1 MKTIINK
8 FVKSCAC
15 DNRLNIAYAVK
26 QIILSLED
34 TNADLI
40 RREVPKIER
49 LKILREK
56 AYRQLELLKK
66 NQDTIEAL
74 KKNLI
79 EDTETNS

>member
-1 MKTIINK
+1 MLRVKRQLVLPKCIYFLKDVYKRQVLIN
-8 FVKSCAC
+8 
-15 DNRLNIAYAVK
+15 
-26 QIILSLED
+26 LED

-79 EDTETNS
+79 EDIGTNS

>member
-1 MKTIINK
+1 MVVLIN
-8 FVKSCAC
+8 
-15 DNRLNIAYAVK
+15 
-26 QIILSLED
+26 LED

-40 RREVPKIER
+40 RQEVPKIER

-56 AYRQLELLKK
+56 AYRQLEILRK

-79 EDTETNS
+79 EDKDKK

>member
-1 MKTIINK
+1 MQSVSYPYRRGKRDFASAEELVVLIN
-8 FVKSCAC
+8 
-15 DNRLNIAYAVK
+15 
-26 QIILSLED
+26 LED

-40 RREVPKIER
+40 RQEVPKIER

-66 NQDTIEAL
+66 NRDKIVAL

-79 EDTETNS
+79 EDIEANS